1 MECGSPKR
9 VPLKGFS
16 IAEEASSRVMTF
28 WVAAAGGLVQ
38 KGDLEG
44 AVTVGLVL
52 CADIGIQSQICVF
65 QLIQGLFS
73 FPVPQRERSFPQG
86 FQGRNQN

>member
-16 IAEEASSRVMTF
+16 IAEEASSRVATF

-38 KGDLEG
+38 KGGLEG
-44 AVTVGLVL
+44 AVALGLVL
-52 CADIGIQSQICVF
+52 CADIGIQSQICDF

-86 FQGRNQN
+86 LRECNQH